1 MRFEFP
7 PPPKYAKGYNKTS
20 PDTHSTPRHSHENS
34 HSFESPVI
42 QTAYPRALK
51 LLTEKALDPNSFR
64 GFYTNESIDADIA
77 YTSLRESQF
86 KSDEMEKTALV
97 LEGIFY
103 EHLKGSDWLGK
114 GVETT
119 KTSRFDDIKHGV
131 DLIAEFSIEGFT
143 KHLALGIDV
152 TFNSMSLGKKFA
164 KIKEEI
170 DKDTL
175 TLVKYF
181 DSHSHRGELKNTPR
195 TIIGVEKNTVTELA
209 ALWVR
214 NQNTE
219 LANHFVQDIVARE
232 ILEQLQV
239 FLMYAKSIGAENA
252 ERSYTQ
258 AMTMLTTVLKK
269 KAPIK
274 RQPIDMKRIDGDRVY
289 LAIQS
294 QLEAFKP
301 ASKTT

>member
-1 MRFEFP
+1 MRFDFP
-7 PPPKYAKGYNKTS
+7 PPPNYAKGYNKTS
-20 PDTHSTPRHSHENS
+20 PDIPSNPRNNLETS
-34 HSFESPVI
+34 HSFESPII
-42 QTAYPRALK
+42 QTAYPRASK
-51 LLTEKALDPNSFR
+51 LLAEKALDPNTFR

-86 KSDEMEKTALV
+86 KSDEMEKTAHV

-103 EHLKGSDWLGK
+103 EHLELSNWLGK

-131 DLIAEFSIEGFT
+131 DLIAEFNTEGFT

-152 TFNSMSLGKKFA
+152 TFNSMSLGGKFA

-181 DSHSHRGELKNTPR
+181 DSHSHKGELKNIPR
-195 TIIGVEKNTVTELA
+195 TIVGVEKNTVNELA

-214 NQNTE
+214 DQKAA
-219 LANHFVQDIVARE
+219 LANHFVQDIIAKE
-232 ILEQLQV
+232 ILEQLEA
-239 FLMYAKSIGAENA
+239 FCTYARSVNA
-252 ERSYTQ
+252 EKAVLSYTQ

-269 KAPIK
+269 KALIK
-274 RQPIDMKRIDGDRVY
+274 RQPTDMNRVNNDRVY
-289 LAIQS
+289 HAIQLE
-294 QLEAFKP
+294 LEAFKP